1 MESFFSHIKTEKLY
15 LERPKTA
22 EEAYVVIQEYIEFY
36 NTDRFQE
43 KFNGLSP
50 IEYREKAAA

>member
-1 MESFFSHIKTEKLY
+1 HIKTEKLY

-22 EEAYVVIQEYIEFY
+22 EEAYVVNQEYIEFY